1 MNVKNWHPAQLGLFW
16 LLSAVFGL
24 PIWLGLALLGDWLAS
39 RYPPQDWFEYIPI
52 GMAFL
57 VVFLVV
63 ALGLMVTWRW
73 MDQREARTST

>member
-1 MNVKNWHPAQLGLFW
+1 MNVKDWHPVQLVLFW

-39 RYPPQDWFEYIPI
+39 RYPPQAWFEHIPTVL
-52 GMAFL
+52 AFL

-63 ALGLMVTWRW
+63 AFGLTVTWKWQDSRGS
-73 MDQREARTST
+73 RTST